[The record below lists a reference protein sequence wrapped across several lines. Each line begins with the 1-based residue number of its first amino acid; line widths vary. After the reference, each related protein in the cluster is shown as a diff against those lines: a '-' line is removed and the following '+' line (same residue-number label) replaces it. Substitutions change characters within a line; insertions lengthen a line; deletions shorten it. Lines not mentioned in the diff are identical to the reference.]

1 MQSINRRHIEQCY
14 ISIDR
19 KRFHVYLSNVWH
31 NRPLISWTR
40 LIAVTFVTTARLLS
54 ADDQPASSDGYKT
67 VPITVGGKVV
77 PIRVVESANPY
88 SHVTSSNSTG
98 KYDPEQFSFSTT
110 SSLADKTFSFP
121 SAAISKSNSDFNN
134 RDQNTFITKAYTE
147 DASAPYA
154 PNLNTKVSFPSAAG
168 YNRNATGYDKSFAS
182 SSTDLGQNRTA
193 AFASSATPADQNRT
207 AILGGPE
214 KPEVF
219 ASDPMANKQYLGPGA
234 QHVPDGVVIK
244 ENIVLSRMSGLPNR
258 PLTID
263 EVRNLINHDVK
274 PDTDAKPDAPSKPLN
289 DPNYKPEPLR
299 DMPPPNNDDDASD
312 PVPPPGTMAA
322 PQTPAPEN
330 SEPLPQQ

>member
-1 MQSINRRHIEQCY
+1 LE
-14 ISIDR
+14 
-19 KRFHVYLSNVWH
+19 VYLSNVWH
-31 NRPLISWTR
+31 NQPLISWTR

-67 VPITVGGKVV
+67 VPVTVGGKVV
-77 PIRVVESANPY
+77 PIRVKDAGDPFKNV
-88 SHVTSSNSTG
+88 SSSDSTG
-98 KYDPEQFSFSTT
+98 KYDPQRIFSTT
-110 SSLADKTFSFP
+110 SLLADKTFSFP
-121 SAAISKSNSDFNN
+121 SDSIAKSNSDFNN

-147 DASAPYA
+147 DTSAPYP
-154 PNLNTKVSFPSAAG
+154 PNLNTKVSFPAAAG
-168 YNRNATGYDKSFAS
+168 YSRNAAGFDKSFAS

-193 AFASSATPADQNRT
+193 AFASSATSADQNRT

-234 QHVPDGVVIK
+234 QHVPDGIVIK
-244 ENIVLSRMSGLPNR
+244 DNIVLSRMSGLPNR

-274 PDTDAKPDAPSKPLN
+274 PNTDVKPDEPSKPLN

-299 DMPPPNNDDDASD
+299 DMPPPTSDDDAND

-322 PQTPAPEN
+322 PQSPAPEN